1 MSYLKPL
8 LGAGC
13 VFVFLL
19 LSFSSSTMAAEPDP
33 SLSAIAKTVVEQLTS
48 GQFEALTTRFDSTL
62 KAALPV
68 SKLRETWAQVLTQAG
83 AFQRQTGVRS
93 EKAENYDVVF
103 VTCAFEKAPLEVKV
117 VFNSSKEIAGLFITP
132 VQQPPAT
139 VKAGPAAAGIV
150 GTWQGTLEAG
160 PQKLRLA
167 LKVSQSAEGMLS
179 AKMDSIDQGAM
190 DLPVSK
196 ISLDGNSLIF
206 EISMV
211 GGTYEGTWDK
221 QKQEISGQWKQGGMS
236 LPLTFKKVD
245 KPVALVRPQEPQ
257 KPYPYS
263 EEEVTFENPPAQ
275 VRLAGTLTYPKAGG
289 PFPAVLLISGS
300 GPQDRNETVFGH
312 RPFLVLADY
321 LTNHGIAVLRWDDR
335 GVGGSSGN
343 TMNSTSKDF
352 AQDVLAAVEFL
363 KTRKEINPHKIGLLG
378 HSEGGMVAPL
388 ATSNSRDISFVV
400 LMAGPGITGEELLY
414 KQGELILRAMGNSED
429 TITLNQRLQRQ
440 LFAVLKLEPDNEL
453 AEKKIR
459 ESTSQILAALPE
471 NQKALGASLGKTI
484 EGQMKGVLTPWF
496 RFFIS
501 YDPKPAL
508 AKLTCPVLALNG
520 EKDLQVPAREDLEGI
535 EAALKSSGRTDYKTV
550 LLPGLNHLFQT
561 CQTGSLAEYS
571 QLEETMAPVVLETVT
586 NWIQQ
591 QAGQTK

>member
-13 VFVFLL
+13 VLVFCFLG
-19 LSFSSSTMAAEPDP
+19 FSSSALAAEPDP
-33 SLSAIAKTVVEQLTS
+33 GLSAIAKSVVEQMVN
-48 GQFEALTTRFDSTL
+48 GQFEALTTRFDATM
-62 KAALPV
+62 KAGWPV
-68 SKLRETWAQVLTQAG
+68 SKLKETWGQVLTQAG
-83 AFQRQTGVRS
+83 AFQRQTGIRS
-93 EKAENYDVVF
+93 EKVQNYDVFF
-103 VTCAFEKAPLEVKV
+103 VTCAFEKSPLDVKV
-117 VFNSSKEIAGLFITP
+117 VFNSSKEIASLFIAP
-132 VQQPPAT
+132 VPAT
-139 VKAGPAAAGIV
+139 MKASPAASGIV

-160 PQKLRLA
+160 PQKLRLV

-179 AKMDSIDQGAM
+179 AKMDSVDQGAM

-196 ISLDGNSLIF
+196 ISINGNSLIF
-206 EISMV
+206 EIGMI
-211 GGTYEGTWDK
+211 GGAYEGTWDK
-221 QKQEISGQWKQGGMS
+221 QKQEISGQWSQSGMS
-236 LPLTFKKVD
+236 FPLTFKKVD
-245 KPVALVRPQEPQ
+245 KPLALVRPQEPQ
-257 KPYPYS
+257 KPYPYI

-275 VRLAGTLTYPKAGG
+275 VRLAGSLTYPKAGG

-321 LTNHGIAVLRWDDR
+321 LTRRGIAVLRWDDR

-363 KTRKEINPHKIGLLG
+363 KTRREINPRKIGLLG

-388 ATSNSRDISFVV
+388 AASISKDISFVV
-400 LMAGPGITGEELLY
+400 LMAGPGITGEEILY
-414 KQGELILRAMGNSED
+414 KQGELILRSMGNSED

-440 LFAVLKLEPDNEL
+440 LFAVLKLESDNEL

-471 NQKALGASLGKTI
+471 SQKALGANLGKAI
-484 EGQMKGVLTPWF
+484 EGQLKGVLTPWF

-571 QLEETMAPVVLETVT
+571 QIEETIAPIALETIAT
-586 NWIQQ
+586 WIQQ
-591 QAGQTK
+591 QTGKTI